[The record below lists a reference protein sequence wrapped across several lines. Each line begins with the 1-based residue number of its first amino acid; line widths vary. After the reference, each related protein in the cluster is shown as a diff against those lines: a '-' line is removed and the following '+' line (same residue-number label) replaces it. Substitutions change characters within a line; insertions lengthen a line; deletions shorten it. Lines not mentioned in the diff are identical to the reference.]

1 MVKISEI
8 SRIRNL
14 VLVAR
19 KREAK
24 LIQNRAQTTSQDII
38 KIVVG
43 NKKVVVKKW
52 GNLPKTNVLV
62 KIKDKE

>member
-8 SRIRNL
+8 LRIRNL
-14 VLVAR
+14 VSVAR

>member
-1 MVKISEI
+1 MARISEI

-14 VLVAR
+14 VSVAR

-24 LIQNRAQTTSQDII
+24 LIQNRAQTMSQDII